1 MSEPF
6 SKAYK
11 IAIEI
16 YYMLFLK
23 ILFLERGEGRD
34 KERERNIDVQEIHQL
49 VDSCTP
55 STGDLALNPGMCP
68 DWESNQQCFGSQA
81 GTQPMSHTSQGY
93 TWISYMY
100 LIYYVNISCS

>member
-23 ILFLERGEGRD
+23 ILFLERGEGRK
-34 KERERNIDVQEIHQL
+34 KEAEKHQSAASHVPPVGDPARNPRMYPTQELNQWLFDSLASTQSTEPHQ
-49 VDSCTP
+49 
-55 STGDLALNPGMCP
+55 PGL
-68 DWESNQQCFGSQA
+68 
-81 GTQPMSHTSQGY
+81 Y
-93 TWISYMY
+93 
-100 LIYYVNISCS
+100 